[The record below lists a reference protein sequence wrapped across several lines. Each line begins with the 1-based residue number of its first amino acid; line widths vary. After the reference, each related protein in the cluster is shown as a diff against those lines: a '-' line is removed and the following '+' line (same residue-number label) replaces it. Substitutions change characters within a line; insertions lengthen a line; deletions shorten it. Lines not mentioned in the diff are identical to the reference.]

1 MKKGTLIYWQDG
13 EWMVGRLRERPDV
26 FSQGRDLQELEVNI
40 KEALQLMQQTDLEG
54 VPADT
59 QSKEILLEA

>member
-26 FSQGRDLQELEVNI
+26 FSQGRDLHELEVNI
-40 KEALQLMQQTDLEG
+40 KEALRLMQQTDLEG
-54 VPADT
+54 FPADT
-59 QSKEILLEA
+59 RSKEILLEA